1 MTATNEDLKLIQ
13 QFLEQLGTEIRA
25 NVPKV
30 TGATADSVQVEMY
43 SDGGS
48 LVGSEYIFVLE
59 HGRGPT
65 KVPKGTVSS
74 DGPLWKHLLKWAEA
88 KGIQP
93 KNDGTLKQMA
103 FAMANKMHMF
113 GDDKFERG
121 IKTGV
126 ISNVITDK
134 RIDAF
139 VSAFSH
145 NTFKLMVEE
154 NEELKKII
162 EQRNAS
168 IVRL

>member
-1 MTATNEDLKLIQ
+1 MEATNEDLELIR
-13 QFLEQLGTEIRA
+13 QFLEELGNDMRGRI
-25 NVPKV
+25 PKV
-30 TGATADSVQVEMY
+30 SGATAESIQVEMN

-74 DGPLWKHLLKWAEA
+74 DGPLWQHLLKWATA

-93 KNDGTLKQMA
+93 RNGGTLKQMA

-145 NTFKLMVEE
+145 NTFKLIVEE